1 MQNSTQNEI
10 VDDNI
15 NLWNTVPKNRRVSRF
30 INSQSKSGFALTITT
45 ETRTLNVI
53 ESEAIRPPLPVR
65 YCDVRN

>member
-1 MQNSTQNEI
+1 MHNSTI
-10 VDDNI
+10 IDDGS
-15 NLWNTVPKNRRVSRF
+15 WSTAPKKRRVRRF
-30 INSQSKSGFALTITT
+30 INNQTKSGFALTITV